1 MATSRQDAER
11 LGKQR
16 ERQRR
21 YRDRQ
26 RAERRPGRDDIA
38 RILLHFMIVKA
49 VKSADT
55 VAMEKLIT
63 MLLDAL
69 KGQGF
74 DEDASL
80 DVVEDLIFRYT
91 KRGWDF
97 RRKIHLTSD

>member
-1 MATSRQDAER
+1 
-11 LGKQR
+11 
-16 ERQRR
+16 
-21 YRDRQ
+21 
-26 RAERRPGRDDIA
+26 
-38 RILLHFMIVKA
+38 MIVKA
-49 VKSADT
+49 VKSEDT

-80 DVVEDLIFRYT
+80 DVVEDMIFRYT

>member
-1 MATSRQDAER
+1 
-11 LGKQR
+11 
-16 ERQRR
+16 
-21 YRDRQ
+21 
-26 RAERRPGRDDIA
+26 
-38 RILLHFMIVKA
+38 MIVKA
-49 VKSADT
+49 VKSEDT

>member
-1 MATSRQDAER
+1 
-11 LGKQR
+11 
-16 ERQRR
+16 
-21 YRDRQ
+21 
-26 RAERRPGRDDIA
+26 
-38 RILLHFMIVKA
+38 MIVKA

>member
-49 VKSADT
+49 VKSEDT